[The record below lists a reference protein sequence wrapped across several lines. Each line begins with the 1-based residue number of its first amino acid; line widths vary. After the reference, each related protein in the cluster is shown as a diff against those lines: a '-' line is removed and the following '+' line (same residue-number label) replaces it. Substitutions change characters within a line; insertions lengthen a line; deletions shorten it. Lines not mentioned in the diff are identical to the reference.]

1 MVNSGCFK
9 SIFIIEALTCH
20 GTAGHSTGIAIRYRK
35 YCSILGGAASDVVY
49 AASFDCLI
57 KA

>member
-49 AASFDCLI
+49 AASFDCL
-57 KA
+57 